1 MIKLGDT
8 MKLDNMSREELQSL
22 QKQVTVALKNY
33 DERKKREAQSK
44 LEAMAKEMGYSLND
58 FAGGKKGKSGGAA
71 PKYVHPENPGKTWSG
86 RGRQPQW
93 FKDALSSGKS
103 AEDMAI

>member
-1 MIKLGDT
+1 

-58 FAGGKKGKSGGAA
+58 FAGGKKRLRAASPPKIWRSRLSLRNAGKRDADPRPFFISEA
-71 PKYVHPENPGKTWSG
+71 PS
-86 RGRQPQW
+86 
-93 FKDALSSGKS
+93 
-103 AEDMAI
+103 